1 MNTVWTPY
9 EHHAN
14 TMWTPCKNRV
24 YSRWTAAAEHYKKVP
39 QIATREEKISSPSSN
54 ALLGEEKISS
64 RSGKKKFLGQIL
76 SCKNYKFSAILTCNL
91 QVYSDFDL

>member
-39 QIATREEKISSPSSN
+39 QIATREEKISS
-54 ALLGEEKISS
+54 
-64 RSGKKKFLGQIL
+64 RSGKKNFLGQIL